1 MDQGRRSTPG
11 LLSGARIRGVQPG
24 RAEGAAPIGSVL
36 SVGCSSA
43 RVADWSAA
51 RRHRPGLR
59 PPQQRRSRWRRRLRM
74 GVECGQDQAGAPSRV
89 GRVMER
95 RPFFPVQ
102 PGRSCHTHTSTHG
115 HTHVCAHAMHTCTHV
130 RTQAHM
136 CAHTYTHACTHAR
149 MYAHAVHTWAHWHTC
164 THTCAHRHTCAH
176 TCTHS
181 CVRTHTCTR
190 TRLCL
195 PPPPGL
201 SLLWELPSPRRKTR
215 WRIRRPEAPGPG
227 APLSS
232 QFSVEAA
239 GRGSLP
245 RKRPA
250 SSCAANDLI
259 SCSPWRAAVFHS
271 RQWDANTRR
280 GPRIKPSEAGF
291 LPEREIGRA
300 VWSSDVGLRGP
311 RGPRDSIFPVS
322 PRR

>member
-1 MDQGRRSTPG
+1 
-11 LLSGARIRGVQPG
+11 
-24 RAEGAAPIGSVL
+24 
-36 SVGCSSA
+36 
-43 RVADWSAA
+43 
-51 RRHRPGLR
+51 
-59 PPQQRRSRWRRRLRM
+59 M
-74 GVECGQDQAGAPSRV
+74 GVECGQDQAGAPCRV

-95 RPFFPVQ
+95 RLFFPVQ

-115 HTHVCAHAMHTCTHV
+115 HTHVCAHAMHTCTH
-130 RTQAHM
+130 M
-136 CAHTYTHACTHAR
+136 
-149 MYAHAVHTWAHWHTC
+149 
-164 THTCAHRHTCAH
+164 CAHRHTCAH
-176 TCTHS
+176 TRTHMHAHTHACTHTQ
-181 CVRTHTCTR
+181 CTHGHTGTHARTRVHTHAHMPHTRVRTHVHTCTHEHTLVHTHVCTHR
-190 TRLCL
+190 HTHAHAHTPICV
-195 PPPPGL
+195 
-201 SLLWELPSPRRKTR
+201 SLHLRD
-215 WRIRRPEAPGPG
+215 RPCFGSFRHPDVRHTGESAVLRPPGPG

>member
-1 MDQGRRSTPG
+1 MCTR
-11 LLSGARIRGVQPG
+11 
-24 RAEGAAPIGSVL
+24 
-36 SVGCSSA
+36 
-43 RVADWSAA
+43 
-51 RRHRPGLR
+51 
-59 PPQQRRSRWRRRLRM
+59 
-74 GVECGQDQAGAPSRV
+74 
-89 GRVMER
+89 
-95 RPFFPVQ
+95 
-102 PGRSCHTHTSTHG
+102 TH
-115 HTHVCAHAMHTCTHV
+115 M
-130 RTQAHM
+130 R
-136 CAHTYTHACTHAR
+136 AHTYTHACTRTR
-149 MYAHAVHTWAHWHTC
+149 MYAHAVHT
-164 THTCAHRHTCAH
+164 CAH
-176 TCTHS
+176 TGTHA
-181 CVRTHTCTR
+181 THAHTHVCAHTYTHAHMGTHWCTR
-190 TRLCL
+190 AHTRVHTQAHMHTHAHAHTPICV
-195 PPPPGL
+195 
-201 SLLWELPSPRRKTR
+201 SLHLRDCPCFGSFRHPDVRHAGESAVL
-215 WRIRRPEAPGPG
+215 RPPGPG

-311 RGPRDSIFPVS
+311 RGPRDSVFPVS